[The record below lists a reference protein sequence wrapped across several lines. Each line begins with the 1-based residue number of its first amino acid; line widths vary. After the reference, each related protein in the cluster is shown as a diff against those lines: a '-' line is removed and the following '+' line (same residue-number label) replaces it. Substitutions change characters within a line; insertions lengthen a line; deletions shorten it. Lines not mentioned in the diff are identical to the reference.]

1 MARIFLRELKGGSMT
16 WQEVCDDKSLQDL
29 PYKIELDQWGRIVMS
44 PASNRRGRNK
54 VRIGVLLENLFN
66 AGEIVMSCVIDTPMG
81 TKVADVAWA
90 SDAFIQ
96 KHGYDTPYSV
106 APEICVEVKSL
117 YNTGAEIAEKVM
129 LYLSKGAQEVWICA
143 ADGNM
148 SFHDHTGKLA
158 QSKLAPGFP
167 TAV

>member
-1 MARIFLRELKGGSMT
+1 MCTPCGRFERRLMN
-16 WQEVCDDKSLQDL
+16 WQEVCDDKSLQNL

-44 PASNRRGRNK
+44 PANNRHGRRQS
-54 VRIGVLLENLFN
+54 RINNLLEKLLNS
-66 AGEIVMSCVIDTPMG
+66 GEAITECSIDTPLG

-96 KHGYDTPYSV
+96 KHGYDTPYPV

-117 YNTGAEIAEKVM
+117 SNTGPEIAEKIT
-129 LYLSKGAQEVWICA
+129 LYLAKGAHEVWICG

-158 QSKLAPGFP
+158 QSKLAVEFP
-167 TAV
+167 AVI